1 MKKGILKLLRL
12 ILGLAPIVWIF
23 TRTDFTSVAE
33 NLKTI
38 SPLILSGI
46 LLLVITSIFLQG
58 FRWWVLVKR
67 FIPDLNLLL
76 TLKVHL
82 QSTFYAIILPS
93 SAAQDV
99 VRAVILSRS
108 HSSSVIW
115 ASSWIARLTG
125 LFVLMLLSAVG
136 IGFLKPEILPQGFRL
151 SFFSVLIAALF
162 MGIASFSKSITRPLR
177 QIGEKFA
184 ENRLIQFFSRLRN
197 SIYDYKTAKL
207 TLLQTFLLSLF
218 TQMLLITNASLIFYA
233 VTGEFYFWESLAFI
247 PLIEIVSISL
257 PLTPGG
263 IGVREALI
271 AVMFSQL
278 GLDATQ
284 LGTYVTISLLVSLT
298 RLIGVIPLLYSAL
311 FQKAKTQTA
320 DP

>member
-38 SPLILSGI
+38 SPLVLSSI
-46 LLLVITSIFLQG
+46 LLLVVTSIFLQG
-58 FRWWVLVKR
+58 FRWWILVKR

-108 HSSSVIW
+108 HPSSIIW
-115 ASSWIARLTG
+115 ASSWIARLMG
-125 LFVLMLLSAVG
+125 LFILMLLAFAGLTLFDTEV
-136 IGFLKPEILPQGFRL
+136 LPQGFRF
-151 SFFSVLIAALF
+151 SFFSVFAIALLASV
-162 MGIASFSKSITRPLR
+162 ASFSKTITRPLR
-177 QIGEKFA
+177 RIMIRFPD
-184 ENRLIQFFSRLRN
+184 NRLIQFFSNLRD
-197 SIYDYKTAKL
+197 SIYDYKNARTTLIQASTISL
-207 TLLQTFLLSLF
+207 T
-218 TQMLLITNASLIFYA
+218 TQLLLILNASLLFYA
-233 VTGEFYFWESLAFI
+233 VTDRFYFWECLALI
-247 PLIEIVSISL
+247 PLIEIISISL

-263 IGVREALI
+263 IGVREGLMAL
-271 AVMFSQL
+271 MFSQL
-278 GLDATQ
+278 GLDADQ
-284 LGTYVTISLLVSLT
+284 LASYVTISLLVSFS
-298 RLIGVIPLLYSAL
+298 RLIGGLPLLYDYMMKKNKPATNR
-311 FQKAKTQTA
+311 Q
-320 DP
+320 